1 MSYEKV
7 WANNEKLNQTEKNK
21 LKKMDW
27 KSLMIF
33 LTMQKMAS
41 NLFRKKSGT
50 HSNGQGCIYNVPK
63 KLVIL

>member
-21 LKKMDW
+21 LEKDGLEIFNDIPYYAEMD
-27 KSLMIF
+27 
-33 LTMQKMAS
+33 S
-41 NLFRKKSGT
+41 NLFRKKSGMLL
-50 HSNGQGCIYNVPK
+50 NGRDCIYNVQK

>member
-21 LKKMDW
+21 LEKDGLEI
-27 KSLMIF
+27 LMIF
-33 LTMQKMAS
+33 LTMRKMVS
-41 NLFRKKSGT
+41 NLFRKKSGMPL
-50 HSNGQGCIYNVPK
+50 NGQACIYKDRK

>member
-33 LTMQKMAS
+33 LTMQRMAS
-41 NLFRKKSGT
+41 NLFRKKWDAFKWAGLYL
-50 HSNGQGCIYNVPK
+50 QRPK
-63 KLVIL
+63 KRVIL

>member
-21 LKKMDW
+21 LEKDGLEI
-27 KSLMIF
+27 LMIF
-33 LTMQKMAS
+33 LTMRKMVS
-41 NLFRKKSGT
+41 NLFLKKSGMPL
-50 HSNGQGCIYNVPK
+50 NGQDCIYNVQK

>member
-33 LTMQKMAS
+33 LTMQRMAS

-50 HSNGQGCIYNVPK
+50 HSNGQGCIYKDRK
-63 KLVIL
+63 KRVIL